1 MESIE
6 IRHAHKNEN
15 FGAIRQVYYQ
25 TWLATYRTQLPNSI
39 LKKLTPTTWHPEQ
52 RWQDMQLAFNNEGKI
67 VGVCT
72 YGPARLAS
80 FSSWGEIYSIY
91 VLPDYQHLGIGSK
104 LIDQALEAMSSKY
117 QHIYLEV
124 LYSNTIA
131 KPFYLT
137 MGFSETRLTRSRQVP
152 GGKLKTVIF
161 LR

>member
-1 MESIE
+1 MESIR

-25 TWLATYRTQLPNSI
+25 TWLATYRTHLPNSI

-104 LIDQALEAMSSKY
+104 LVTRALKIMGPKY
-117 QHIYLEV
+117 RHIYLEV
-124 LYSNTIA
+124 LRSNNDA
-131 KPFYLT
+131 KTFYLT
-137 MGFSETRLTRSRQVP
+137 LGFSETKLTRSTQVP

-161 LR
+161 SR

>member
-1 MESIE
+1 LESIG

-15 FGAIRQVYYQ
+15 FDAIRQVYYQ
-25 TWLATYRTQLPNSI
+25 TWLVTYRHQLPKSI
-39 LKKLTPTTWHPEQ
+39 LTNLTPAAWHPEQ
-52 RWQDMQLAFNNEGKI
+52 RWQDMQLAFNDEGKI

-80 FSSWGEIYSIY
+80 FSSLGEIYSIY
-91 VLPDYQHLGIGSK
+91 VLPDYQHLGIGAK
-104 LIDQALEAMSSKY
+104 LIDQALEAISSKY

-124 LYSNTIA
+124 LRSNTNA
-131 KPFYLT
+131 KTFYLT
-137 MGFSETRLTRSRQVP
+137 LGFSETRLTRSRQVS